1 MRYVSG
7 KRKTDAQEIQLLVDY
22 SIFKKDQ
29 RIFAEYDYAQQLI
42 AQGVARRVT
51 KLLSSV
57 PQSELLS

>member
-1 MRYVSG
+1 MRYVDG
-7 KRKTDAQEIQLLVDY
+7 KRKMDAQEIQFLADH
-22 SIFKKDQ
+22 SIFKTDQ

-57 PQSELLS
+57 PQSEFLS

>member
-1 MRYVSG
+1 MRYVDG
-7 KRKTDAQEIQLLVDY
+7 KRKKDAQEIQFLANH
-22 SIFKKDQ
+22 SIFKTDQ
-29 RIFAEYDYAQQLI
+29 RVFAEYHYAQELI